1 MKKKPILWVAV
12 IFIFLAGV
20 IGSLIY
26 VRQHGF
32 SARAQPSSLEAMIAR
47 NVRRLAIPGNDR
59 DLKSPITMT
68 ESLMSEAREHFVA
81 HCSSCHGF
89 NGRGET
95 TIGRNLYP
103 KAPNMTEADTQK
115 LTDGELYYII
125 SNGIRFTGMP
135 AWGNEDSPES
145 IWALVAFIRKL
156 PQLSPEGVKQLQEM
170 AEGSSE
176 PEASTPGK
184 STDSANDV
192 MAPPAAT
199 KTPSQN
205 KAVKPKLKQPPA
217 HSHTPDSKPH
227 DH

>member
-1 MKKKPILWVAV
+1 MKKKPILWVAA
-12 IFIFLAGV
+12 IFIFLAAA
-20 IGSLIY
+20 IGSLMY

-47 NVRRLAIPGNDR
+47 NVRRLAIPANEK

-68 ESLMSEAREHFVA
+68 DNLMNEAREHFMA

-103 KAPNMTEADTQK
+103 KVPNMTEATTQK

-156 PQLSPEGVKQLQEM
+156 PQLSPEEVKQLQEM

-176 PEASTPGK
+176 PGASAPSK
-184 STDSANDV
+184 STESANDV
-192 MAPPAAT
+192 TTLPAAA
-199 KTPSQN
+199 KTPAQN
-205 KAVKPKLKQPPA
+205 KAVKPKLKKPPA
-217 HSHTPDSKPH
+217 HSHALGSKPH